1 MSGLEELDNIIPGGS
16 FDAFA
21 DADNQSKGV
30 GNQAHYIHVRTQQR
44 CVRKELKKG
53 RRNATRER
61 DGEVVVVSLSLS
73 LSLSESI
80 SRLCVGIRACIT
92 QRKTT
97 KEEDVGDVEY
107 YMITLTETV
116 RFFFYRGVIYNE

>member
-44 CVRKELKKG
+44 CGRKELKKG
-53 RRNATRER
+53 RRNATRERER

-73 LSLSESI
+73 LCLSP
-80 SRLCVGIRACIT
+80 SRGCVL
-92 QRKTT
+92 
-97 KEEDVGDVEY
+97 VY
-107 YMITLTETV
+107 V
-116 RFFFYRGVIYNE
+116 RV